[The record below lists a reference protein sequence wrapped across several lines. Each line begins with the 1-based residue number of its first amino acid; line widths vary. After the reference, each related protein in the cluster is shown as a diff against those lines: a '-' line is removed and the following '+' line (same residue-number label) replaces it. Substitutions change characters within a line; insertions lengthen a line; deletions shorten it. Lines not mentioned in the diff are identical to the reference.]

1 MQKWLRSYFS
11 FSKREYNGLL
21 AMVVLI
27 VLIRAVP
34 FVYVSFFP
42 EQTDPETERLAINKL
57 MWMKQ
62 EKEGAVRQQKMA
74 AAPSLKSTLFNFD
87 PNLINADDWQRLG
100 LSVKQAAVMSRYKE
114 KGGRYFKK
122 EDLQKMYV
130 ISPEMYE
137 RLIPYIS
144 IGLAGEQKHQ
154 QLNPEYPAK
163 RYPAQQKAV
172 LIPLNTADT
181 LQLMEIRGVG
191 PAFARRI
198 FNYRQRLGGFY
209 KKEQLLEV
217 YGLDSLKYDEIKD
230 QLSLDEQALTR
241 INLNTALFDD
251 LKNHPYLKYKQVNA
265 IIQFRKQHG
274 NYGNIADLRKVA
286 ILSAETIERLAPYI
300 SF

>member
-1 MQKWLRSYFS
+1 MEMRKWLNIYFN

-21 AMVVLI
+21 VMLALI
-27 VLIRAVP
+27 GLIRAVP
-34 FVYVSFFP
+34 VVYNFFVKEEWDVRAENQAIHQLVLMKKKAAVKNGTALP
-42 EQTDPETERLAINKL
+42 EEQKL
-57 MWMKQ
+57 
-62 EKEGAVRQQKMA
+62 
-74 AAPSLKSTLFNFD
+74 FHFD
-87 PNLINADDWQRLG
+87 PNLIGADEWQLLG
-100 LSVKQAAVMSRYKE
+100 LSAKQAAVIVRYRE

-137 RLIPYIS
+137 RLMPYIA
-144 IGLAGEQKHQ
+144 IKETRQKDSRPY
-154 QLNPEYPAK
+154 PEYSHPAK
-163 RYPAQQKAV
+163 QKPA
-172 LIPLNTADT
+172 LILLNTADT
-181 LQLMEIRGVG
+181 LQLMEIKGIG

-198 FNYRQRLGGFY
+198 FNYRKRLGGFY

-217 YGLDSLKYDEIKD
+217 YGLDSVKYTEIKD
-230 QLSLDEQALTR
+230 QLVLDNQALIR

-251 LKNHPYLKYKQVNA
+251 LKNHPYLKYKQANA

-274 NYGNIADLRKVA
+274 NYSNIADLKKVA

>member
-1 MQKWLRSYFS
+1 MQKWLSSYFN

-21 AMVVLI
+21 AMIVLI
-27 VLIRAVP
+27 LLIRAVP
-34 FVYVSFFP
+34 FGYVFFFP
-42 EQTDPETERLAINKL
+42 EQTDPETERSAINKL
-57 MWMKQ
+57 ILMKS
-62 EKEGAVRQQKMA
+62 EKETAFRQQKMT
-74 AAPSLKSTLFNFD
+74 APVLKSTLFNFD
-87 PNLINADDWQRLG
+87 PNLIDTDDWQRLG
-100 LSVKQAAVMSRYKE
+100 LSAKQAAVMTRYKE

-144 IGLAGEQKHQ
+144 IEQEHDRQ
-154 QLNPEYPAK
+154 QQRLNPEYPAK
-163 RYPAQQKAV
+163 RYPAQQKFV
-172 LIPLNTADT
+172 FIPLNTADT
-181 LQLMEIRGVG
+181 LQLMEVRGVG

-198 FNYRQRLGGFY
+198 FSYRQRLGGFY

-217 YGLDSLKYDEIKD
+217 YGLDSLKYAEIKD
-230 QLSLDEQALTR
+230 QLSLDAQALTR

-286 ILSAETIERLAPYI
+286 ILSAETIEKLAPYI

>member
-1 MQKWLRSYFS
+1 
-11 FSKREYNGLL
+11 
-21 AMVVLI
+21 MVVLI

-34 FVYVSFFP
+34 FVYVFFFP

-154 QLNPEYPAK
+154 QLNPEYHAK

-230 QLSLDEQALTR
+230 QLSLDEHALTR

>member
-1 MQKWLRSYFS
+1 MQKWLSSYFN

-21 AMVVLI
+21 AMVILI
-27 VLIRAVP
+27 VLIRAIPVGYS
-34 FVYVSFFP
+34 FFFP
-42 EQTDPETERLAINKL
+42 EQADPEAERLVINKL
-57 MWMKQ
+57 ILMKS
-62 EKEGAVRQQKMA
+62 ERENAVRQQKLTTPA
-74 AAPSLKSTLFNFD
+74 FQSVLFNFD
-87 PNLINADDWQRLG
+87 PNLIDTDDWQRLG
-100 LSVKQAAVMSRYKE
+100 LSAKQAGVMARYKK

-144 IGLAGEQKHQ
+144 IDLEKEQKLQ
-154 QLNPEYPAK
+154 QPKPEYPAK
-163 RYPAQQKAV
+163 RYPGQPKFV
-172 LIPLNTADT
+172 FIPLNSADT
-181 LQLMEIRGVG
+181 LQLMEVSGVG

-217 YGLDSLKYDEIKD
+217 YGLDSLKYAEIKD
-230 QLSLDEQALTR
+230 QLSLDDQALIR

-286 ILSAETIERLAPYI
+286 ILSAETIEKLAPYI

>member
-34 FVYVSFFP
+34 FVYVFFFP

-62 EKEGAVRQQKMA
+62 EKETAVREREIE
-74 AAPSLKSTLFNFD
+74 APALKSTLFNFD

-144 IGLAGEQKHQ
+144 IGSVKEQKHQ
-154 QLNPEYPAK
+154 QLNSENTAK
-163 RYPAQQKAV
+163 RYPAQQKAA
-172 LIPLNTADT
+172 LIALNTADT
-181 LQLMEIRGVG
+181 LQLIEIRGVG

-217 YGLDSLKYDEIKD
+217 YGLDSLKYNEIKD
-230 QLSLDEQALTR
+230 QLSLDAQVLTR

>member
-1 MQKWLRSYFS
+1 
-11 FSKREYNGLL
+11 
-21 AMVVLI
+21 MVVLI
-27 VLIRAVP
+27 VLIRAIP
-34 FVYVSFFP
+34 FVYVFFFP
-42 EQTDPETERLAINKL
+42 DQTDPETERLAINKL

-62 EKEGAVRQQKMA
+62 QKQGAVSAQKRTDPA
-74 AAPSLKSTLFNFD
+74 LKSTLFNFD

-100 LSVKQAAVMSRYKE
+100 LSVKQAAVMTRYKE
-114 KGGRYFKK
+114 KGGRYFEK

-144 IGLAGEQKHQ
+144 IGLAKEQQHQ

-163 RYPAQQKAV
+163 RYPVQQKAA

-209 KKEQLLEV
+209 QKEQLLEV
-217 YGLDSLKYDEIKD
+217 YGLDSLKYNEIKD
-230 QLSLDEQALTR
+230 QISLDVQALTR

-274 NYGNIADLRKVA
+274 NYSNIADLRKIA

>member
-1 MQKWLRSYFS
+1 
-11 FSKREYNGLL
+11 
-21 AMVVLI
+21 MVVLI
-27 VLIRAVP
+27 ALVRAIP
-34 FVYVSFFP
+34 FVYVLFFP
-42 EQTDPETERLAINKL
+42 EQADPETERLAINKL
-57 MWMKQ
+57 MGMKK
-62 EKEGAVRQQKMA
+62 EKAVVVRQQQMSVPTVK
-74 AAPSLKSTLFNFD
+74 PTLFNFD

-100 LSVKQAAVMSRYKE
+100 LSVKQAAVMARYKE

-144 IGLAGEQKHQ
+144 IGLAKEQQHQ
-154 QLNPEYPAK
+154 RLNAEYPPK
-163 RYPAQQKAV
+163 RYPVQQKPA
-172 LIPLNTADT
+172 LIQLNTADT
-181 LQLMEIRGVG
+181 LQLMVVRGIG

-198 FNYRQRLGGFY
+198 FNYRCRLGGFY

-217 YGLDSLKYDEIKD
+217 YGLDSLKYAEIKD
-230 QLSLDEQALTR
+230 QLSLDDPELTR

-274 NYGNIADLRKVA
+274 NYSNIADLRKVA